1 MAKECTPKTLY
12 RLVKERALAGDNIDQ
27 FCAYMIKEGYDTP
40 ASSTDKAVYWRGQ
53 YNALRK
59 VVLNGEKTAR
69 ASGNV
74 AAIDKAVIAQ
84 RLTKLAD
91 KPKGK
96 SGSTGGKL
104 KAFADMFA
112 EDMDAIE
119 DEQDDTE
126 TDDETKVD
134 GELVGAGSQ

>member
-27 FCAYMIKEGYDTP
+27 FCAFMIAEGYDTP
-40 ASSTDKAVYWRGQ
+40 SSSTDKAVYWRGQ

-59 VVLNGEKTAR
+59 AVLAQEKTAR

-74 AAIDKAVIAQ
+74 KAIDAAILAQ

-112 EDMDAIE
+112 ADMAE
-119 DEQDDTE
+119 LTEVDEEEE
-126 TDDETKVD
+126 TDESKVD
-134 GELVGAGSQ
+134 GELVGAGQ

>member
-1 MAKECTPKTLY
+1 MAIKECTPKTLY

-27 FCAYMIKEGYDTP
+27 FCAYMIAEGYDTP

-59 VVLNGEKTAR
+59 AVLSQEKTAR

-74 AAIDKAVIAQ
+74 KAIDAAVQAAG
-84 RLTKLAD
+84 LTKLAD

-96 SGSTGGKL
+96 SGKSGGN
-104 KAFADMFA
+104 KAKQFADMFA
-112 EDMDAIE
+112 ADIAELADDE
-119 DEQDDTE
+119 DEEADESKVDTE
-126 TDDETKVD
+126 LETASK
-134 GELVGAGSQ
+134 